1 MRDYSRLFDCI
12 TEERIGQKDILL
24 AGKIDGAYKGISGK
38 EVIKQ
43 VDELCNGLIQYG
55 IHYHDNTVEGRDKI
69 GLISNSRT
77 EWLVTDLAVQKSG
90 AILVPLYPNTNPDEI
105 IYVFNEAQVK
115 MCFVSNKAI
124 YDKLKSIQEEIP
136 SLEQIVPFDELEGVK
151 SWNAYRKQPNEAEAA
166 EIKRRSDQ
174 IKEDDVATIIYTS
187 GTTGKPKGVMLS
199 HKNIVSNVKNVEH
212 VITAIPVENKKSLSF
227 LPLNHIFE
235 KTVSYIYLFNAY
247 SIYYA
252 ESMETI
258 GDNLKEV
265 QPSLFVTVPRL
276 LEKVYEK
283 IMSKGEQLSGIKK
296 QLFFWAVG
304 LGNKYTLHGR
314 SAFYNLQLSLA
325 NKLIFSKWREALG
338 GNVKAIIVGG
348 AACPP
353 RLARLFTAGQIP
365 IMEGYGLTETSPVI
379 AVNEFDPHKRMF
391 GTVGP
396 VIPNVEVKILDDGE
410 IVCRG
415 DNVMVGYYK
424 NPEQTAETIKDG
436 WLYTGDIGALVDGKF
451 LKITDRKKELFK
463 TSGGKY
469 VAPQIIE
476 TKLKESRLIEQVMV
490 LGADEKYVG
499 ALIVPNF
506 ENLKAWM
513 QHKNL
518 TFTSNE
524 DVFKLPEVRDK
535 FKRVLEKYNENFN
548 PVEQVKRFR
557 LLPKEFSVE
566 GGEMTPKL
574 SLKRK
579 KIMEKYHAEIDKI
592 YKR

>member
-1 MRDYSRLFDCI
+1 MGDYSRLFDSV
-12 TEERIGQKDILL
+12 TEKRIGHKDILL
-24 AGKIDGAYKGISGK
+24 AGKINGKYQGISGK

-43 VDELCNGLIQYG
+43 VDELCNGLIKHG
-55 IHYHDNTVEGRDKI
+55 IHYNDNTVESRDKI

-115 MCFVSNKAI
+115 MCFVSNKLI
-124 YDKLKSIQEEIP
+124 YDRLIEIQASIP
-136 SLEQIVPFDELEGVK
+136 SLEEIVPFDEIDGVK
-151 SWNAYRKQPNEAEAA
+151 SWMAYRKSPTQEEAA
-166 EIKRRSDQ
+166 EIKKRSDHVH
-174 IKEDDVATIIYTS
+174 EDDVATIIYTS

-199 HKNIVSNVKNVEH
+199 HKNIVSNVKNVQD
-212 VITAIPVENKKSLSF
+212 IINAIPVQEKKSLSF

-235 KTVSYIYLFNAY
+235 KTISYIYLFNAY

-258 GDNLKEV
+258 ADNLKEV

-283 IMSKGEQLSGIKK
+283 IMNKGEQLTGIKK
-296 QLFFWAVG
+296 ALFFWAVG
-304 LGNKYTLHGR
+304 LGNKYTLHNR
-314 SAFYNLQLSLA
+314 SAIYNMQLSLA

-338 GNVKAIIVGG
+338 GKVQAIVVGG

-353 RLARLFTAGQIP
+353 RLARLFTAGNIT

-379 AVNEFDPHKRMF
+379 AVNEYDPNKRMF
-391 GTVGP
+391 GTVGT
-396 VIPNVEVKILDDGE
+396 VIPNVEVKLLEDGE
-410 IVCRG
+410 IICRG

-436 WLYTGDIGALVDGKF
+436 WLYTGDIGEMVDGKF

-469 VAPQIIE
+469 VAPQLIE
-476 TKLKESRLIEQVMV
+476 NKLKESRLIEQVMV
-490 LGADEKYVG
+490 LGANEKYVS

-518 TFTSNE
+518 TFTTNE

-535 FKRVLEKYNENFN
+535 FKRVLEKYNVNFN

-557 LLPKEFSVE
+557 LLPQEFSVE

-579 KIMEKYHAEIDKI
+579 KIMEKYHSEIDKI